1 MRARPHTARKPWKTV
16 ADAPGTIEPEDIA
29 ADAAEPAI
37 TEPEASGAAG
47 PDAEEVMVTDAA
59 GFVEPEEAPAV
70 DDVPDPDVPQPEE
83 IAPDMAGA
91 EDDAA
96 FYEAA
101 E

>member
-1 MRARPHTARKPWKTV
+1 
-16 ADAPGTIEPEDIA
+16 
-29 ADAAEPAI
+29 
-37 TEPEASGAAG
+37 
-47 PDAEEVMVTDAA
+47 MVTDAA